1 MDKLELTKP
10 RIQSID
16 LLRGVVMVIMAL
28 DHSRDFFHFGG
39 FAEEATDL
47 ATTTPVLFFTRWIT
61 HFCAPVFIFLSGAS
75 IYLMRSESVK
85 EKSLFVFKRGL
96 WLIILSLTVVAF
108 AWWFDPSFHYLAL
121 DVIWVIGLCM
131 ILFAAIMFLPFRAIL
146 AFGLISVAFHN
157 TLDMIYFENGT
168 VPTLFWDLFHREG
181 LVEVS
186 SYFSIFI
193 VYPLMPWIGV
203 MSLGYCLGKVFQ
215 DRSPE
220 QRRRILLII
229 GISCILLF
237 GLLRS
242 FNGYGDPERWS
253 QYSPTLFSLMSFINT
268 TKYPPSLLYLL
279 MTLGPSLIFLALT
292 EGISGKI
299 ARFFIVFG
307 RVPLFFY
314 LVHLY
319 LLHTAALIATLFLFS
334 WSETTKA
341 LNTIPDFPPGYGFGL
356 PVVYAAW
363 IATVLILY
371 PLCSRYNNFK
381 SKHQYWWLSYV

>member
-131 ILFAAIMFLPFRAIL
+131 ILFAAIMFLP
-146 AFGLISVAFHN
+146 
-157 TLDMIYFENGT
+157 
-168 VPTLFWDLFHREG
+168 
-181 LVEVS
+181 
-186 SYFSIFI
+186 
-193 VYPLMPWIGV
+193 
-203 MSLGYCLGKVFQ
+203 
-215 DRSPE
+215 
-220 QRRRILLII
+220 
-229 GISCILLF
+229 
-237 GLLRS
+237 
-242 FNGYGDPERWS
+242 
-253 QYSPTLFSLMSFINT
+253 
-268 TKYPPSLLYLL
+268 
-279 MTLGPSLIFLALT
+279 
-292 EGISGKI
+292 
-299 ARFFIVFG
+299 
-307 RVPLFFY
+307 
-314 LVHLY
+314 
-319 LLHTAALIATLFLFS
+319 
-334 WSETTKA
+334 
-341 LNTIPDFPPGYGFGL
+341 
-356 PVVYAAW
+356 
-363 IATVLILY
+363 
-371 PLCSRYNNFK
+371 
-381 SKHQYWWLSYV
+381 